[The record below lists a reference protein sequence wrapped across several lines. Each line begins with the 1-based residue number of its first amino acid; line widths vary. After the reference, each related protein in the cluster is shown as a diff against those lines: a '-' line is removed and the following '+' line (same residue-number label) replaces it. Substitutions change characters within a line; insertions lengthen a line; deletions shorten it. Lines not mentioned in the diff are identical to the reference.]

1 MRLNSKEKKNLEMR
15 REDIIMSVP
24 TFINQLLLLLS
35 SGMVLQEALKMI
47 AVKYGEEDK
56 GKNYFAY
63 SVYEIYRRT
72 EENGE
77 DFLKVFCNFGKES
90 QVKELSR
97 LARILQDSRERGT
110 QLWDKLAKEGENLWA
125 ERRRRATEKIRLVD
139 SKMSFPLG
147 LMMLALIIITAAP
160 AMLQMYIN

>member
-35 SGMVLQEALKMI
+35 SGMVLQEALKI
-47 AVKYGEEDK
+47 
-56 GKNYFAY
+56 
-63 SVYEIYRRT
+63 
-72 EENGE
+72 
-77 DFLKVFCNFGKES
+77 FCNFGKES